1 MFELSNKETVVI
13 CGGSAQACAA
23 DALDG
28 ASGGGFVGGIV
39 GFIGGPAGSAIGL
52 GLGALIGG
60 AIAIRTSTNCN

>member
-1 MFELSNKETVVI
+1 MNELSSREMSMV
-13 CGGSAQACAA
+13 CGGSARACAA

-28 ASGGGFVGGIV
+28 ASGGGFAGGIV

-60 AIAIRTSTNCN
+60 AIAIRNSSNCN

>member
-1 MFELSNKETVVI
+1 MIELSIKDMTQVS
-13 CGGSAQACAA
+13 GGSAQACAA

-39 GFIGGPAGSAIGL
+39 GFIGGPGGSAIGL

-60 AIAIRTSTNCN
+60 AIAIRTSSNCN